1 MRFIKK
7 IFGSLYVRFL
17 TAFIGAFIFS
27 MLIAALFINITQFGN
42 VQKMVNTTLDSKV
55 SQIKALVDNE
65 NMSVNKAI
73 YYLSNAEVS
82 EKAYD
87 TIMKTGILFSEKEI
101 QNVENGN
108 VVKKINYSGKLNLA
122 AVFKLDNRYILI
134 TPNIENNPMTLFL
147 SMQRIGIL
155 IPIILGTFLI
165 FFATITVVKPIKRIS
180 EASKKVASGDFNVQ
194 LPVKGDTEISDL
206 IRNFNLMIKELSAS
220 EYLHKDFVSN
230 VSHEF
235 KTPITSIKG
244 YARLLKD
251 NNLPEEKRQEY
262 ADIIISESD
271 RLSKLS
277 SNLLKLSELENE
289 SIGIKKET
297 FSLDEQIRDVVLLLQ
312 NEWEKKN
319 IEIDLDLDD
328 VSFTGDKQL
337 MYQVWVNLI
346 SNSVKYS
353 NQNGLLQITLKQSK
367 RIMVEIIDNGIGI
380 PADELDKI
388 FLRFYKIDQTRNSSG
403 TGLGLSIVKRII
415 ELHGG
420 SVTPVSEIG
429 KGSKFIVEL

>member
-165 FFATITVVKPIKRIS
+165 FFATITVVKPIK
-180 EASKKVASGDFNVQ
+180 
-194 LPVKGDTEISDL
+194 
-206 IRNFNLMIKELSAS
+206 
-220 EYLHKDFVSN
+220 
-230 VSHEF
+230 
-235 KTPITSIKG
+235 
-244 YARLLKD
+244 
-251 NNLPEEKRQEY
+251 KR
-262 ADIIISESD
+262 
-271 RLSKLS
+271 R
-277 SNLLKLSELENE
+277 
-289 SIGIKKET
+289 GV
-297 FSLDEQIRDVVLLLQ
+297 DV
-312 NEWEKKN
+312 
-319 IEIDLDLDD
+319 
-328 VSFTGDKQL
+328 
-337 MYQVWVNLI
+337 
-346 SNSVKYS
+346 
-353 NQNGLLQITLKQSK
+353 
-367 RIMVEIIDNGIGI
+367 
-380 PADELDKI
+380 
-388 FLRFYKIDQTRNSSG
+388 FLRIQNPRRPKPKPQTTAYECRG
-403 TGLGLSIVKRII
+403 
-415 ELHGG
+415 
-420 SVTPVSEIG
+420 
-429 KGSKFIVEL
+429 F